1 MLEEFKTLIT
11 LLKENKLTLIIVLI
25 ISIIS
30 GAFYT
35 LTDKPKLLSEFE
47 MASYFE
53 ITSDL
58 GQELEKISEAVNR
71 QDTNFI
77 KKKLGNHQLNL
88 RIINKATYS
97 KINKGPDYSFK
108 HKNLKIV
115 FELKDSSLNEMK
127 NWSRTII
134 DFCDKYVKDSLRSY
148 RGIKVFEEK
157 LKILSEN
164 KIPKNKPDSI
174 ADFYKSD
181 YLNQNIKL
189 SDAVINQLVYAQTL
203 GEYKSAIKNN
213 YYSKFEQS
221 MYLEN
226 SQYTMGEIF
235 ILISFL
241 PVLILIVLLRAVKYE
256 V

>member
-1 MLEEFKTLIT
+1 MLEEFKTFKT
-11 LLKENKLTLIIVLI
+11 LLKENKLSLIIVLI
-25 ISIIS
+25 VSIVS

-35 LTDKPKLLSEFE
+35 LTYKPKLLSEFE

-58 GQELEKISEAVNR
+58 GRELKKISEAVNR
-71 QDTNFI
+71 KDTNFI

-88 RIINKATYS
+88 GIINKATYS

-115 FELKDSSLNEMK
+115 FELNDSSLNEMK

-148 RGIKVFEEK
+148 RGIAVYEEK
-157 LKILSEN
+157 LKIFSEN
-164 KIPKNKPDSI
+164 KTQKNKNDSI

-181 YLNQNIKL
+181 YLNQNIIL
-189 SDAVINQLVYAQTL
+189 SDAILNKLVYAQTL
-203 GEYKSAIKNN
+203 GEYKSVFKNN
-213 YYSKFEQS
+213 YYNKFEES
-221 MYLEN
+221 IYSEERLY
-226 SQYTMGEIF
+226 STGELF
-235 ILISFL
+235 ILISIL
-241 PVLILIVLLRAVKYE
+241 PLLIFIVLLRAIKYDI
-256 V
+256 